1 MSELSLA
8 LNAQY
13 GDTDIAARIF
23 DRLRQAG
30 KDLDRL
36 TRDDLSAIDEFHAG
50 GRDSTRELALISG
63 IRPGARVL
71 DLGCGVGGPAR
82 TLAAEFGCTVVGVDL
97 SHEYCRAAQQLT
109 RILGMENAVS
119 FMCADVM
126 DLPLP
131 DASFDVVWSQNA
143 WMNIEDKLRFLQQV
157 NRLLRPGGLFALES
171 ILAGPAPG
179 IHLPVLWADTAAL
192 NHLVTAAAARALLVS
207 SGLHERTWQDTTLR
221 SIELQKKRQ
230 AINEQDGPPILS
242 LEAIVPV
249 NFRAKVAN
257 VLRNNLES
265 RTMTIQAVY
274 VA

>member
-1 MSELSLA
+1 MSQLSLA

-13 GDTDIAARIF
+13 GDIDIAAEIF
-23 DRLRQAG
+23 DRLQQAG

-36 TRDDLSAIDEFHAG
+36 TRDDLPAIDEFHAG
-50 GRDSTRELALISG
+50 GRDSTRELALIAG

-82 TLAAEFGCTVVGVDL
+82 TLAAEFGCTVVGVDI
-97 SHEYCRAAQQLT
+97 SHEYCRAAQLLT
-109 RILGMENAVS
+109 GMLGMESAVS

-131 DASFDVVWSQNA
+131 DESFDVVWSQNV
-143 WMNIEDKLRFLQQV
+143 WMNIEDKMRFLQQV
-157 NRLLRPGGLFALES
+157 IRVLRPGGLFALES
-171 ILAGPAPG
+171 ILAGPVPG
-179 IHLPVLWADTAAL
+179 IHLPVLWADTPAL
-192 NHLVTAAAARALLVS
+192 NHLVTAAAAKALLIS
-207 SGLHERTWQDTTLR
+207 SGLQERTWQDTTLR

-230 AINEQDGPPILS
+230 AINEQVGPPILS

>member
-1 MSELSLA
+1 MSQPGLA

-30 KDLDRL
+30 KDLGRL
-36 TRDDLSAIDEFHAG
+36 TRDDLPAIDEFHAG
-50 GRDSTRELALISG
+50 GRDSTRELARIAG

-82 TLAAEFGCTVVGVDL
+82 TLAAEFGCTVIGFDL
-97 SHEYCRAAQQLT
+97 SHEYCRAAQLLT
-109 RILGMENAVS
+109 GMLGMGDAVS
-119 FMCADVM
+119 FVCADVM
-126 DLPLP
+126 DVSLPA
-131 DASFDVVWSQNA
+131 ASVDVVWSQNA
-143 WMNIEDKLRFLQQV
+143 WMNIEDKARFLQQV
-157 NRLLRPGGLFALES
+157 TRMLRPGGVFALES
-171 ILAGPAPG
+171 ILAGPVPG
-179 IHLPVLWADTAAL
+179 IHLPVLWADTPSL
-192 NHLVTAAAARALLVS
+192 NHLVTAAAAKALLLS
-207 SGLHERTWQDTTLR
+207 SGLHELTWQDTTLR
-221 SIELQKKRQ
+221 TIELQKKRQ

-249 NFRAKVAN
+249 NFRGKVAN

-265 RTMTIQAVY
+265 RTMTMQAVY

>member
-1 MSELSLA
+1 MSQLSLA

-13 GDTDIAARIF
+13 GCTDIAARIF

-30 KDLDRL
+30 KDLDLL
-36 TRDDLSAIDEFHAG
+36 TRDDLPAIDEFHAG
-50 GRDSTRELALISG
+50 GRDSTRELARLAG
-63 IRPGARVL
+63 IRPDARVL

-97 SHEYCRAAQQLT
+97 SKEYCRAAQKLT
-109 RILGMENAVS
+109 SLLGMDSAVS

-126 DLPLP
+126 NLALP
-131 DASFDVVWSQNA
+131 DGSFDVVWSQNA
-143 WMNIEDKLRFLQQV
+143 WMNIEDKARFLQQV
-157 NRLLRPGGLFALES
+157 RRFLRPGGLFALES
-171 ILAGPAPG
+171 ILAGPVPG
-179 IHLPVLWADTAAL
+179 IHLPVLWADTPAL
-192 NHLVTAAAARALLVS
+192 NHLVTSAAAKALLVS
-207 SGLHERTWQDTTLR
+207 SELQERAWQDTTLR

-230 AINEQDGPPILS
+230 ALNEQDGLPILS

-249 NFRAKVAN
+249 DFRAKVAN